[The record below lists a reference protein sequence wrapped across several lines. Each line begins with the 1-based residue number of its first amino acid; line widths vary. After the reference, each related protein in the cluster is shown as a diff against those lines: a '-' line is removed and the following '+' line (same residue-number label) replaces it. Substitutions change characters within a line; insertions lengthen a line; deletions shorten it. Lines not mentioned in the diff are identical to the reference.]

1 MIVDFF
7 AYSNGDNDLI
17 AMSDIL
23 GVPWERLNEI
33 AEILLEQNLI
43 EEV

>member
-1 MIVDFF
+1 MIIDFL
-7 AYSNGDNDLI
+7 AYANGDNDLI

-23 GVPWERLNEI
+23 DVPWERLNEI
-33 AEILLEQNLI
+33 AEILLKHNLI